1 MNWNKTAMRAIV
13 GLADDPYNARQLPL
27 LIDMTKGHIV
37 LFGSSG
43 WGKTTFMRTLIVSLA
58 ATHTPS
64 EFQAHVLDLG
74 GRNLEALR
82 ALPHVG
88 TIIMPDERGYEER
101 VQQLLRELND
111 VVDERKRLFSEA
123 GVSTLYEYNS
133 SQPQKVEPA
142 ILIVIDNFAEFIET
156 FGGSGEKDEED
167 SLLEAFVLL
176 MRQAKAYGLHFVISV
191 NRLNEL
197 SSKLY
202 SLFTERL
209 TLRLSDSGDYRAIVG
224 GDVAE
229 IDETPGRGYVKA
241 GRQPLE
247 FQIAIGVG
255 EFDEQG
261 QLKSEVQLIRQL
273 GQQMNT
279 LGRKAWSGKEPFRI
293 DALPKSSSY
302 RQVLAEILQIGQEKT
317 FLGDLKMATRQK
329 WAITGSAEQADWL
342 AVTLGIT
349 SGNRKRTL
357 HFSAKTDGVHGMIA
371 GGTGSGKSELLMTMI
386 VGLALN
392 YSPDILNFVLV
403 DYKGGGAFK
412 PFERLPHCVDI
423 VTNLNKAAVA
433 RMFTAINA
441 EIRRRQ
447 ALNAGTG
454 TKDIVEYR
462 RKALHLTY
470 QPYPHLF
477 IIIDEYAEMI
487 DDNPEY
493 RVELESITRVGRAQ
507 GVNLFLAS
515 QRPKG
520 VTDQMRA
527 NIKFRLC
534 LRVEQIDTSREML
547 RRPDAALL
555 PNGIPG
561 RGYIQVGNENLELI
575 QVSYT
580 GEPQPDERDASVVWS
595 ERPQEAAQTAEEV
608 PKLFDQ
614 VVNLTS
620 ELVNWQM
627 APKPW
632 PGFLPEVFSL
642 QSPLY
647 DAQKNCTFTLTTAI
661 TDWLN
666 GDTEGLW
673 PGVDWRNEAM
683 RPVVGLVDD
692 PAEARQYPLRFDLS
706 RYHLAVF
713 GDSGLGKTSFLRTLL
728 VSLAT
733 THSPDEFHAYVLDL
747 GGRNF
752 RSLEALPHMG
762 AVIYADEEAYEERL
776 QRLLDKL
783 TRMTEERQQILS
795 NADTNNLY
803 EYNERYPEQRLPAVL
818 VVIDNFAELQENYE
832 TLVETTILPLVRR
845 SLSVGITFVVSG
857 NVPNNMPSKMYNLFG
872 ERITFKQ
879 SNADRYLD
887 IVGRGAIE
895 IDDIPGRGYIRVG
908 KQPLLFHMALPVG
921 IVTEPDGRDRLSEAE
936 ELRLMARY
944 MQEHL
949 TTEKMAWR
957 SKPDCIEIL
966 PEMVSLGA
974 MLDRVDSIQPQ
985 RLQAVLGQDG
995 SLQPAVFDLKRMGPH
1010 FAVVGP
1016 PLSGKTTAL
1025 YNWVLSLTSRYSP
1038 QRVKLVLI
1046 DLQGKFAK
1054 YGGQHKLDELP
1065 HVVTVITEVEQVE
1078 ELVAQ
1083 LKTECEI
1090 LATQAPGYEVF
1101 VLVDNFDDFSEEI
1114 EKNRD
1119 LPRELAGMARRYGG
1133 DGLHFI
1139 IAGTLD
1145 SGLSELRRRV
1155 QSSNYG
1161 IGLRTAQAVEA
1172 LRVSRTPAA
1181 MREKELG
1188 LGRGFIVKSGQPTMI
1203 QVASPYEGL
1212 GLTATAGNLEDDEGK
1227 VAAALDLWVEQIL
1240 AKYPDQ
1246 RATWSD
1252 QTTAEVRTQTIAP
1265 QQSKKLMRMLSLLQ
1279 QGMRK
1284 EMERLKEGNGSS
1296 ELVTAKLVQM
1306 DFGRWNDEKTLME
1319 LLKELWKNEKIAS
1332 GLPEEMVSSLFSV
1345 MDDESI
1351 LQEIEAS
1358 LAEEG

>member
-1 MNWNKTAMRAIV
+1 
-13 GLADDPYNARQLPL
+13 
-27 LIDMTKGHIV
+27 
-37 LFGSSG
+37 
-43 WGKTTFMRTLIVSLA
+43 
-58 ATHTPS
+58 
-64 EFQAHVLDLG
+64 
-74 GRNLEALR
+74 
-82 ALPHVG
+82 
-88 TIIMPDERGYEER
+88 
-101 VQQLLRELND
+101 
-111 VVDERKRLFSEA
+111 
-123 GVSTLYEYNS
+123 
-133 SQPQKVEPA
+133 
-142 ILIVIDNFAEFIET
+142 
-156 FGGSGEKDEED
+156 
-167 SLLEAFVLL
+167 
-176 MRQAKAYGLHFVISV
+176 
-191 NRLNEL
+191 
-197 SSKLY
+197 
-202 SLFTERL
+202 
-209 TLRLSDSGDYRAIVG
+209 
-224 GDVAE
+224 
-229 IDETPGRGYVKA
+229 
-241 GRQPLE
+241 
-247 FQIAIGVG
+247 
-255 EFDEQG
+255 
-261 QLKSEVQLIRQL
+261 
-273 GQQMNT
+273 
-279 LGRKAWSGKEPFRI
+279 
-293 DALPKSSSY
+293 
-302 RQVLAEILQIGQEKT
+302 
-317 FLGDLKMATRQK
+317 
-329 WAITGSAEQADWL
+329 
-342 AVTLGIT
+342 
-349 SGNRKRTL
+349 
-357 HFSAKTDGVHGMIA
+357 
-371 GGTGSGKSELLMTMI
+371 
-386 VGLALN
+386 
-392 YSPDILNFVLV
+392 
-403 DYKGGGAFK
+403 
-412 PFERLPHCVDI
+412 
-423 VTNLNKAAVA
+423 
-433 RMFTAINA
+433 
-441 EIRRRQ
+441 
-447 ALNAGTG
+447 
-454 TKDIVEYR
+454 
-462 RKALHLTY
+462 
-470 QPYPHLF
+470 
-477 IIIDEYAEMI
+477 
-487 DDNPEY
+487 
-493 RVELESITRVGRAQ
+493 
-507 GVNLFLAS
+507 
-515 QRPKG
+515 
-520 VTDQMRA
+520 
-527 NIKFRLC
+527 
-534 LRVEQIDTSREML
+534 
-547 RRPDAALL
+547 
-555 PNGIPG
+555 
-561 RGYIQVGNENLELI
+561 
-575 QVSYT
+575 
-580 GEPQPDERDASVVWS
+580 
-595 ERPQEAAQTAEEV
+595 
-608 PKLFDQ
+608 
-614 VVNLTS
+614 
-620 ELVNWQM
+620 
-627 APKPW
+627 
-632 PGFLPEVFSL
+632 
-642 QSPLY
+642 
-647 DAQKNCTFTLTTAI
+647 
-661 TDWLN
+661 
-666 GDTEGLW
+666 
-673 PGVDWRNEAM
+673 
-683 RPVVGLVDD
+683 
-692 PAEARQYPLRFDLS
+692 
-706 RYHLAVF
+706 
-713 GDSGLGKTSFLRTLL
+713 
-728 VSLAT
+728 
-733 THSPDEFHAYVLDL
+733 
-747 GGRNF
+747 
-752 RSLEALPHMG
+752 
-762 AVIYADEEAYEERL
+762 
-776 QRLLDKL
+776 
-783 TRMTEERQQILS
+783 
-795 NADTNNLY
+795 
-803 EYNERYPEQRLPAVL
+803 
-818 VVIDNFAELQENYE
+818 
-832 TLVETTILPLVRR
+832 
-845 SLSVGITFVVSG
+845 
-857 NVPNNMPSKMYNLFG
+857 
-872 ERITFKQ
+872 
-879 SNADRYLD
+879 
-887 IVGRGAIE
+887 
-895 IDDIPGRGYIRVG
+895 
-908 KQPLLFHMALPVG
+908 MALPVG